1 MFGYVEGQFC
11 AQDNKGVSFPLPAFQ
26 YGYGL
31 FETIRICNGSP
42 LWVDQHFMRL
52 LQGLKVLDIRLKLT
66 VNELN
71 LILNKLIQI
80 NRIKQGSL
88 KIVVIP
94 AGDNPF
100 TGYDQM
106 DGTLIVTC
114 RDGVNRSEESY
125 RRGAFVKTMES
136 IRRNENSPLS
146 NIKCLNYCDNVI
158 ARRKALSAGAQ
169 EGLLLNNQGYV
180 AEGAAS
186 NIFWYDG
193 DNLKTP
199 AVSSG
204 ILPGIARSKVLSL
217 AQGLSLNSMEV
228 LSTLHEL
235 YSAKE
240 VFMTNSLIG
249 VMPVTRIDNVTI
261 GTGQPGTITKELV
274 KRIYPS

>member
-1 MFGYVEGQFC
+1 
-11 AQDNKGVSFPLPAFQ
+11 
-26 YGYGL
+26 
-31 FETIRICNGSP
+31 
-42 LWVDQHFMRL
+42 
-52 LQGLKVLDIRLKLT
+52 
-66 VNELN
+66 
-71 LILNKLIQI
+71 
-80 NRIKQGSL
+80 
-88 KIVVIP
+88 
-94 AGDNPF
+94 
-100 TGYDQM
+100 
-106 DGTLIVTC
+106 
-114 RDGVNRSEESY
+114 
-125 RRGAFVKTMES
+125 
-136 IRRNENSPLS
+136 
-146 NIKCLNYCDNVI
+146 
-158 ARRKALSAGAQ
+158 
-169 EGLLLNNQGYV
+169 LLNNQGYV